1 MPRLAGRDKAHSARY
16 WGYLE
21 DYRLLSKKTI
31 KSLWPIFF
39 RNQQPSRILQ
49 SPVRKHWRWMH
60 FSYTVPGDLTVSIT
74 VFANVYN
81 RVSLLSV
88 MSWLGRNFKQVT
100 HLFAVQCS
108 QYFAKKLKQESQLF
122 SLLFPCTL
130 SFWSCVLVCFH
141 LFLKKH
147 CTQYNIRPVMVYI
160 CEHMWLHS
168 FSLSKQWAAE

>member
-1 MPRLAGRDKAHSARY
+1 MTYFLQKSPAKQDFTKPCSEILALDA
-16 WGYLE
+16 
-21 DYRLLSKKTI
+21 
-31 KSLWPIFF
+31 
-39 RNQQPSRILQ
+39 LQ
-49 SPVRKHWRWMH
+49 LHCTRGSH
-60 FSYTVPGDLTVSIT
+60 VSIT
-74 VFANVYN
+74 VFPNVYN

-160 CEHMWLHS
+160 CENMWLHS